1 MRPDIVPGA
10 TLPDY
15 QLPDHTRTPR
25 KLSEFQGAYNTMI
38 LMLGRGA
45 HCAKD
50 RQQLA
55 QLVEFSAQ
63 CGVGY
68 TRIVTITCDQWVA
81 SHGLRLGVGA
91 HWPFLHDPGH
101 VVRDDLD
108 IAEYTASGDPPM
120 IAHTLVLA
128 PGLRIH
134 RIYNGYWYWG
144 RPSVADL
151 HRDLR
156 ELTNQVRFDADLGAP
171 EVKGAWERGERRRFY
186 PYERSF
192 QDTLA
197 EMGVSAG
204 PGGDHRGWEGSSR

>member
-1 MRPDIVPGA
+1 MRSDIVGGT

-25 KLSEFQGAYNTMI
+25 TLSELQGSDNTMI

-45 HCAKD
+45 FCAKD
-50 RQQLA
+50 RQQLR

-68 TRIVTITCDQWVA
+68 TRIVTITCDDWVA

-91 HWPFLHDPGH
+91 HRPFLHDPGRRI
-101 VVRDDLD
+101 RDDLD
-108 IAEYTASGDPPM
+108 IAEYTAAGNPPM
-120 IAHTLVLA
+120 IPHTFVLA

-134 RIYNGYWYWG
+134 KVYNGYWYWG
-144 RPSVADL
+144 RPSLADL

-156 ELTNQVRFDADLGAP
+156 EITEQVRFDADLAAP
-171 EVKGAWERGERRRFY
+171 GVRSAWEQGERSRFY
-186 PYERSF
+186 PYASSLE
-192 QDTLA
+192 DAIA
-197 EMGVSAG
+197 EMGVS
-204 PGGDHRGWEGSSR
+204 GGSTR

>member
-1 MRPDIVPGA
+1 MRPDIVAGA

-15 QLPDHTRTPR
+15 QLHDHTRTPR
-25 KLSEFQGAYNTMI
+25 TLSELQGADNTMI

-50 RQQLA
+50 RQQLH

-68 TRIVTITCDQWVA
+68 TRIVTVTCDEWVV

-91 HWPFLHDPGH
+91 HWPFLHDPERI
-101 VVRDDLD
+101 VRDDLG
-108 IAEYTASGDPPM
+108 IAEYTAAGNPPM
-120 IAHTLVLA
+120 IPHTLVLA

-134 RIYNGYWYWG
+134 KVYNGYWYWG
-144 RPSVADL
+144 RPSLADL

-156 ELTNQVRFDADLGAP
+156 EITEQVRFDADLAAP
-171 EVKGAWERGERRRFY
+171 GVRSAWERGERSRFH
-186 PYERSF
+186 PYASSF
-192 QDTLA
+192 EDTLA
-197 EMGVSAG
+197 EMGVSGA
-204 PGGDHRGWEGSSR
+204 SRP